1 MISARRILLG
11 ASIAALAFAP
21 FAACAPAAPSP
32 PLTPAPAS
40 AITPQATEAEAAR
53 DASSPLVHVQILAIN
68 DFHGNLEPPAGSNGV
83 VLASPSDPIASL
95 PGTRVLDAGIALV
108 PAGGAAYLAAR
119 IAKLR
124 AENPDT
130 IVVSAG
136 DLTGASPLLSNLFV
150 DEPSVLVMNALG
162 LDYEGVG
169 NHDFDRGLAELRRL
183 AHGGCSLGDCDSGA
197 RFDGAAFGYLA
208 ANVTDTTTQRTAFAP
223 YAIRDVAGGRARIAF
238 IGETLRSTPNI
249 ATARAMKGLAFED
262 EAAAA
267 NALVPE
273 LKAAGVSAIVLIL
286 HQGAMQSPDGTY
298 DSCVGLSGD
307 LLPILDR
314 LDPAITVV
322 ASGHT
327 HQAYDC
333 TIGGRLVTSAM
344 SYGRL
349 VTKIDLTIDPARKV
363 VVEQHAQNVA
373 VTRDVAPD
381 AKVAQIVGDYAA
393 RSAALTGRVVGW
405 VKGDFTGNAKAAG
418 SGSCETPLGD
428 LIADA
433 QRAATNADI
442 AMINP
447 GGIRAD
453 LVVKHAGRPDGA
465 ISFAEA
471 FEVQPFGND
480 LVTMTLTGAQLQS
493 LLEAQFGS
501 RSEPRILQVSDGV
514 TYRYAFD
521 RTTNTGKVSAL
532 ALHGKP
538 VEPGKRYRVTVNSF
552 LAGGGDTF
560 KVLKEGT
567 ERQGGVPDIDAFVGY
582 LGKVSSSARPLAPP
596 RTLKRISG
604 DGCKWFVRSTTT
616 ARASG
621 SIHRLVPVKP
631 RWPNVR
637 GEARVPALEPSGL
650 LPSNPARSVPPGRG
664 ATSQESV
671 ERSPRTA
678 STPGGGS
685 IASRTAQP
693 NASTAEAVPNIPAC
707 PEPPSPVSAQAFSS

>member
-11 ASIAALAFAP
+11 ASIVALAVAP
-21 FAACAPAAPSP
+21 FAACAPAEPSP
-32 PLTPAPAS
+32 PLAPAPAP
-40 AITPQATEAEAAR
+40 AVAPQPTETVP
-53 DASSPLVHVQILAIN
+53 DASSALVHVQILAIN

-83 VLASPSDPIASL
+83 VVASPSDPIASL
-95 PGTRVLDAGIALV
+95 PGTRVLDGGVAFV
-108 PAGGAAYLAAR
+108 PAGGAAYLATH

-136 DLTGASPLLSNLFV
+136 DLTGASPLLSNLFD
-150 DEPSVLVMNALG
+150 DEPSVTVMSALG
-162 LDYEGVG
+162 LDYEAVG
-169 NHDFDRGLAELRRL
+169 NHDFDRGLAELTRL

-197 RFDGAAFGYLA
+197 RFDGATFGYLA
-208 ANVTDTTTQRTAFAP
+208 ANVTDTTTQRTAFPP

-238 IGETLRSTPNI
+238 IGETLRATPSI
-249 ATARAMKGLAFED
+249 ATARAMKGLTFED
-262 EAAAA
+262 EAIAA

-273 LKAAGVSAIVLIL
+273 LKAAGVSAIVLVL
-286 HQGAMQSPDGTY
+286 HQGAMQSPAGTY

-307 LLPILDR
+307 LLPVLDR

-349 VTKIDLTIDPARKV
+349 VTKIDLTIDPARRV

-418 SGSCETPLGD
+418 SASCETPLGD

-442 AMINP
+442 ALMNP

-453 LVVKHAGRPDGA
+453 LVVKRAGRPDGS

-501 RSEPRILQVSDGV
+501 RSEPRILQVSDGL

-521 RTTNTGKVSAL
+521 RASNTGKVSSL
-532 ALHGKP
+532 ALHGKAISP
-538 VEPGKRYRVTVNSF
+538 TKRYRVTVNSF

-560 KVLKEGT
+560 RVLKEGT
-567 ERQGGVPDIDAFVGY
+567 ERQSGGPDIDALVSY

-596 RTLKRISG
+596 RTPARITG
-604 DGCKWFVRSTTT
+604 DGCK
-616 ARASG
+616 
-621 SIHRLVPVKP
+621 
-631 RWPNVR
+631 
-637 GEARVPALEPSGL
+637 
-650 LPSNPARSVPPGRG
+650 
-664 ATSQESV
+664 
-671 ERSPRTA
+671 
-678 STPGGGS
+678 
-685 IASRTAQP
+685 
-693 NASTAEAVPNIPAC
+693 
-707 PEPPSPVSAQAFSS
+707 

>member
-1 MISARRILLG
+1 VISARRILVG
-11 ASIAALAFAP
+11 ASIAALALAP
-21 FAACAPAAPSP
+21 FAACAPAEPSP
-32 PLTPAPAS
+32 PMAPPPPAPTAS
-40 AITPQATEAEAAR
+40 PATAETAAQ
-53 DASSPLVHVQILAIN
+53 DASSPLLHVQILAIN

-83 VLASPSDPIASL
+83 VVASASDPIATL
-95 PGTRVLDAGIALV
+95 PGARVSDAGVAFV
-108 PAGGAAYLAAR
+108 PAGGAAYLAAH
-119 IAKLR
+119 IARLR

-136 DLTGASPLLSNLFV
+136 DLTGASPLLSNLFA
-150 DEPSVLVMNALG
+150 DEPSIVVMNALG
-162 LDYEGVG
+162 LDYEAVG
-169 NHDFDRGLAELRRL
+169 NHDFDRGLGELTRL

-197 RFDGAAFGYLA
+197 RFDGAAFSYLA
-208 ANVTDTTTQRTAFAP
+208 ANVTDTTTQKTAFAP

-238 IGETLRSTPNI
+238 IGETLKATPSI
-249 ATARAMKGLAFED
+249 ATARAVKGLAFED
-262 EAAAA
+262 EAVAA

-273 LKAAGVSAIVLIL
+273 LKAAGVSAIVLVL
-286 HQGAMQSPDGTY
+286 HQGAMQSPAGTY
-298 DSCVGLSGD
+298 DSCIGLSGD
-307 LLPILDR
+307 LLPVLDR
-314 LDPAITVV
+314 LDPAITIV

-363 VVEQHAQNVA
+363 VVDQHAQNVP

-381 AKVAQIVGDYAA
+381 ARVAQIVGDYAA

-418 SGSCETPLGD
+418 SASCETPLGD

-442 AMINP
+442 ALMNP

-465 ISFAEA
+465 ITFAEV

-480 LVTMTLTGAQLQS
+480 LVTMTLTGAQLQG
-493 LLEAQFGS
+493 LFEAQFGS
-501 RSEPRILQVSDGV
+501 RSEPRILQVSDGF

-521 RTTNTGKVSAL
+521 RATNTAKVSAL

-538 VEPGKRYRVTVNSF
+538 LAPTKRYRVTVNSF

-560 KVLKEGT
+560 RVLKEGT
-567 ERQGGVPDIDAFVGY
+567 DRQSGGPDIDALVAY
-582 LGKVSSSARPLAPP
+582 LGKVSSPGKPLAPS
-596 RTLKRISG
+596 RTVTRITG
-604 DGCKWFVRSTTT
+604 DGCK
-616 ARASG
+616 
-621 SIHRLVPVKP
+621 
-631 RWPNVR
+631 
-637 GEARVPALEPSGL
+637 
-650 LPSNPARSVPPGRG
+650 
-664 ATSQESV
+664 
-671 ERSPRTA
+671 
-678 STPGGGS
+678 
-685 IASRTAQP
+685 
-693 NASTAEAVPNIPAC
+693 
-707 PEPPSPVSAQAFSS
+707 